1 MNKKMIYL
9 IILVVATVIVTLL
22 LADIYKKETIKTSY
36 AYENFNKITANE
48 FDEYMMEHTDTII
61 YIADKNN
68 LKYNKFD
75 KKFLSK
81 IEKLNLLENTIYI
94 EKDEITKSIVKKLK
108 ENYSFEYNEKELPII
123 IVVSDNEI
131 VETVVVNTDSKV
143 DTIINYEVYE

>member
-1 MNKKMIYL
+1 MNKKTIYL
-9 IILVVATVIVTLL
+9 IILVIVTVIVTLL

-61 YIADKNN
+61 YIADKSN

-81 IEKLNLLENTIYI
+81 IEELNLLENTIYI
-94 EKDEITKSIVKKLK
+94 EKDEITKSIEKKLK
-108 ENYSFEYNEKELPII
+108 ENYSFEYDKNELPII
-123 IVVSDNEI
+123 IVVSDDEI
-131 VETVVVNTDSKV
+131 VGTSIVDSNSKV
-143 DTIINYEVYE
+143 DTIINYEVFE

>member
-108 ENYSFEYNEKELPII
+108 ENYSYEYKEKELPII
-123 IVVSDNEI
+123 IVVSDNEVVQTSI
-131 VETVVVNTDSKV
+131 VHTDSKV

>member
-1 MNKKMIYL
+1 MNKKTIYL
-9 IILVVATVIVTLL
+9 IILVISTVIVTLL
-22 LADIYKKETIKTSY
+22 LADIYKKETVKTSY

-75 KKFLSK
+75 KSFLKK
-81 IEKLNLLENTIYI
+81 IEELNLLENTIYI
-94 EKDEITKSIVKKLK
+94 EKNEITKSIQKKLK
-108 ENYSFEYNEKELPII
+108 EDYSFEYNEKELPII

-131 VETVVVNTDSKV
+131 IETAIVNTGSKV

>member
-94 EKDEITKSIVKKLK
+94 DKDEVTSKLEKTLK
-108 ENYSFEYNEKELPII
+108 EKYKYTYNEKKLPTILVII
-123 IVVSDNEI
+123 DGKITQIEEV
-131 VETVVVNTDSKV
+131 TADSNIE
-143 DTIINYEVYE
+143 TIIEYEVFE